1 MTGRDRRKKLLEAGT
16 PCALVSLL
24 AVEGSAPREAG
35 TRMVVTQ
42 DGLIGTIGGGNLE
55 YQAIH
60 QARAV
65 LSHPPGTWRIQD
77 YPLGPLLGQC
87 CGGRVRLMV
96 ERLDPVR
103 SQWLGKVNGHEV
115 HLETR
120 LFDGHVERAEGEAGA
135 ITARG
140 AAPKVGDSFAETVG
154 ESRLPLLMFGAGHVG
169 QAIAKL
175 LPGLPLDLDWR
186 DSREGHEPAA
196 MEQAAREANGLVLI
210 LTHDHA
216 LDYRLTAAA
225 LRGSARF
232 IGLIGSATKRAR
244 FLSRLSKDGFDAAS
258 LARLTCP
265 IGIAGITGKAPE
277 VIAVSVVAQLL
288 MQSRGPQIT
297 QIAQI

>member
-1 MTGRDRRKKLLEAGT
+1 MLDAGT

-35 TRMVVTQ
+35 TRMVVTRE
-42 DGLIGTIGGGNLE
+42 GLVGTIGGGNLE

-65 LSHPPGTWRIQD
+65 LEHPPGTWRIQD

-96 ERLDPVR
+96 ERLDPSR

-115 HLETR
+115 RLETR
-120 LFDGHVERAEGEAGA
+120 LFDSHVERDEGEAGVISA
-135 ITARG
+135 KGT
-140 AAPKVGDSFAETVG
+140 APKAGDSFAETVG
-154 ESRLPLLMFGAGHVG
+154 EPHVPLMMFGAGHVG
-169 QAIAKL
+169 QAIAGL
-175 LPGLPLDLDWR
+175 LPGLPFDLDWQ
-186 DSREGHEPAA
+186 DSREGHTLDA
-196 MEQAAREANGLVLI
+196 MEQAAREAKGLVLI

-225 LRGSARF
+225 LSGRAQF

-244 FLSRLSKDGFDAAS
+244 FLSRLTKDGFDEAI

-288 MQSRGPQIT
+288 LLADMSADGG
-297 QIAQI
+297 A

>member
-1 MTGRDRRKKLLEAGT
+1 MADWAGQAQRLLGEGT

-24 AVEGSAPREAG
+24 AVEGSAPRQAG
-35 TRMVVTQ
+35 TRMVVTR

-65 LSHPPGTWRIQD
+65 LEHPPGTWRIQD

-96 ERLDPVR
+96 ERLDPDR
-103 SQWLGKVNGHEV
+103 AQWLGKVNGHEV
-115 HLETR
+115 QLQTR
-120 LFDGHVERAEGEAGA
+120 LFDGHVERDEGEGA
-135 ITARG
+135 PLGARG
-140 AAPKVGDSFAETVG
+140 VAPKAGDSFAETVG
-154 ESRLPLLMFGAGHVG
+154 EPRVPLLMFGAGHVG
-169 QAIAKL
+169 QAIARL
-175 LPGLPLDLDWR
+175 LSGLPLDLDWR
-186 DSREGHEPAA
+186 DSREGHAPDA

-225 LRGSARF
+225 LSGPARF
-232 IGLIGSATKRAR
+232 IGLIGSATKRTR
-244 FLSRLSKDGFDAAS
+244 FLSRLGKDGFEESA

-288 MQSRGPQIT
+288 RVADMGKDGG
-297 QIAQI
+297 A